1 LKKICI
7 GEVSKIKYVQHTFEN
22 QNHHLISTS
31 TGESTVSNV
40 ATASVIAKTGAN
52 AEALTKIAFHRE
64 QHLVIELIEKLNGSV
79 LIVEK
84 NGETTRSQNWSKFA
98 I

>member
-1 LKKICI
+1 M
-7 GEVSKIKYVQHTFEN
+7 QHTFEN